1 MAGAFIAG
9 LAGDIVTNSVGS
21 LVNAGA
27 NAINQKVDFENNKQ
41 LQQASFNHDKEMLQ
55 AQIQATKQLQAD
67 MISIRQGV
75 LTAGGFSPT
84 DAARGAVNAPMT
96 QVLDWNGTRY
106 WAPGASRTTSFSG
119 GFTNTTRART
129 VEPPKSSPPAHNTL
143 ASVPRSSSTV
153 SSSSTRSTVIT
164 SSSAA
169 PSTRSSITR
178 NSPRNT
184 SQSVSSVSSRTS
196 DWVQNQNRMLEPYL
210 RGSLQTAFVSPS
222 SSKASSNGTVS
233 TVPKEILD
241 SWTSAF
247 NTRRQPLFAHLRRR
261 GESQA

>member
-9 LAGDIVTNSVGS
+9 LAGDIVTNGIGS

-96 QVLDWNGTRY
+96 QVLDWNGTRH

-119 GFTNTTRART
+119 GFTNSTRART
-129 VEPPKSSPPAHNTL
+129 VEPPKSSPPVQNTL
-143 ASVPRSSSTV
+143 ISASRPSSTV
-153 SSSSTRSTVIT
+153 SSSSTRSTVVT
-164 SSSAA
+164 SSSTP
-169 PSTRSSITR
+169 PSIRSSVTRSS
-178 NSPRNT
+178 PRSV
-184 SQSVSSVSSRTS
+184 SQSVSPVSSRTG

-210 RGSLQTAFVSPS
+210 RGSLQTAFVSPP

-233 TVPKEILD
+233 TVPKEVLD

>member
-1 MAGAFIAG
+1 MAGAFVAG
-9 LAGDIVTNSVGS
+9 LAGDIITNSIGS

-67 MISIRQGV
+67 MIALRQGV

-106 WAPGASRTTSFSG
+106 WAPGATKTTAFSG
-119 GFTNTTRART
+119 GFTSSPNTRT
-129 VEPPKSSPPAHNTL
+129 VDLPRKTSTTPAPTPI
-143 ASVPRSSSTV
+143 SRPSSSASTV
-153 SSSSTRSTVIT
+153 STRSTIVSGT
-164 SSSAA
+164 SGLSSL
-169 PSTRSSITR
+169 TRSSF
-178 NSPRNT
+178 NSQPT
-184 SQSVSSVSSRTS
+184 SSSSRTS
-196 DWVQNQNRMLEPYL
+196 EWVRSQNRALEPYM
-210 RGSLQTAFVSPS
+210 RGALQTAYVTPPS
-222 SSKASSNGTVS
+222 SRASSNGTVS
-233 TVPKEILD
+233 TVPKEVLD

-247 NTRRQPLFAHLRRR
+247 NTHRQPLFAHLRRR
-261 GESQA
+261 GESQV

>member
-9 LAGDIVTNSVGS
+9 LAGDIVTNSIGS

-55 AQIQATKQLQAD
+55 AQVQATKQLQAD
-67 MISIRQGV
+67 MIAIRQGV

-96 QVLDWNGTRY
+96 QVLDWNGTRH
-106 WAPGASRTTSFSG
+106 WAPGAARTTAFSG
-119 GFTNTTRART
+119 GFTSTSHART
-129 VEPPKSSPPAHNTL
+129 VDLTKKTSATPAPMPV
-143 ASVPRSSSTV
+143 SRPSSTV
-153 SSSSTRSTVIT
+153 STVSTRSTLVSGSSNP
-164 SSSAA
+164 SSSA
-169 PSTRSSITR
+169 RSS
-178 NSPRNT
+178 P
-184 SQSVSSVSSRTS
+184 SVSSQSTTSSSRTS
-196 DWVQNQNRMLEPYL
+196 EWVRSQNRALEPYM
-210 RGSLQTAFVSPS
+210 RGALQTAYVTPPS
-222 SSKASSNGTVS
+222 SRASSNGTVS
-233 TVPKEILD
+233 TVPKEVLD